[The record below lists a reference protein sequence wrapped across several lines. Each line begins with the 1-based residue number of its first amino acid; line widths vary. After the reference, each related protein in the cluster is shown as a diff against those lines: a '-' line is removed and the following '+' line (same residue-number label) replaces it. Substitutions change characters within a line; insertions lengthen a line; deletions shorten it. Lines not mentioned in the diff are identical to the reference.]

1 MECGSR
7 GATAAQWGDD
17 GRIGSTG
24 MNVIAKQRD
33 IIDRRALVA
42 RIDELVQDC
51 GADEARGEV
60 LKTLKEALAAGGAE
74 VRRRFEA
81 SSDGRSAMR
90 AQAFLIDQ
98 IVRVIYD
105 FAFETAYPLSNPTEG
120 ERIAMVAVGG
130 YGRGEL
136 APFSDIDL
144 LFLLNYKVSPH
155 TEQVI
160 EYVLYMLWDLG
171 LKVGHATRSIDECLR
186 MAKSDQ
192 TIRTALLE
200 ARFLW
205 GDNRIFQE
213 FRRRFFETI
222 GPENGL
228 DFVEG
233 KLAERDARHQRLGD
247 SRYVLEPNI
256 KEGKGGLRD
265 IQTLYWIAKYLY
277 RVDEMADLVHRG
289 VLSATESNRFSRA
302 HGFLRTVRC
311 HIHYEAG
318 RPEERLTFDLQQAI
332 APKMNFTDRKGAM
345 GVERFMKYYYLMAK
359 QVGDLTRI
367 FCAALESEH
376 QRTPR
381 LKRFFGGRPR
391 QIEGFIAENG
401 WLRVAK
407 DTAFADDPVNFI
419 RLFRVAQNQDLD
431 VHPESLRLITSN
443 LTRIDDALRNND
455 EANRLFLEILTD
467 KDDPATSLKRLNE
480 AGVFGRFVPDFGRVV
495 AQMQYDMYHVY
506 TVDEHTIRAIDL
518 LHRIEAGAL
527 EEDHPLST
535 EIIHK
540 IQSRRALYAAVFLH
554 DIAKG
559 RGGSHSEKGA
569 DVAMVLGPRLGLS
582 EEETETV
589 AWLVRHHLDMSNIAQ
604 KRDIDDPKTIADFAE
619 AVQSPERLK
628 LLLVLTVADMR
639 ATGPHVWNAWKAA
652 LLRDLYSRTEEMMQG
667 EAMPGG
673 GAEAR
678 VRKAQE
684 TLEAQLQGWTPAEI
698 DAHHARA
705 YPGYWLSLDT
715 DTQLRHAGLV
725 HDAEAN
731 NQALVVDAQV
741 DRRRAITEVTIYTAD
756 HPGLFSRIAGAMSLA
771 GATIVDAK
779 IYTLTN
785 GKALDIF
792 WVQDTAGGAF
802 DDPDR
807 LKRLER
813 RIMESL
819 SGEIV
824 PRREFQDRAQ
834 RRPRAH
840 LFPVPPRVLIDN
852 AASATHTVIEV
863 NGRDRPGL
871 LYEVTRAI
879 TDLGLQISSAKIS
892 TYGERVVD
900 VFYVKDVFG
909 MKVEHE
915 AKLEAI
921 RARLLDA
928 LTDPNAPKDTNAAN
942 GADAKDAAGSARAP
956 AAE

>member
-1 MECGSR
+1 
-7 GATAAQWGDD
+7 
-17 GRIGSTG
+17 
-24 MNVIAKQRD
+24 MNVIVKQRD
-33 IIDRRALVA
+33 IIDRRGLVA
-42 RIDELVQDC
+42 QIDEIVQVHGSD
-51 GADEARGEV
+51 DARAEV
-60 LKTLKEALAAGGAE
+60 LKVLKEALATGGAE

-81 SSDGRSAMR
+81 SNDGRTAMR
-90 AQAFLIDQ
+90 AQAFLVDQ
-98 IVRVIYD
+98 VVRVLYD

-200 ARFLW
+200 SRFLW
-205 GDNRIFQE
+205 GDNRIFAE

-228 DFVEG
+228 EFVED

-256 KEGKGGLRD
+256 KDGKGGLRD
-265 IQTLYWIAKYLY
+265 IQTLYWISKYLY
-277 RVDEMADLVHRG
+277 RVDDMSDLVHQG
-289 VLSATESNRFSRA
+289 VFTEAESKRFSRA

-311 HIHYEAG
+311 HLHYEAG

-332 APKMNFTDRKGAM
+332 APKMGFTDRKGQM

-367 FCAALESEH
+367 FCAALETAH
-376 QRTPR
+376 QRTPKFKR
-381 LKRFFGGRPR
+381 LFSARPR
-391 QIEGFIAENG
+391 EIEGFVAENG
-401 WLRVAK
+401 WLRVEK
-407 DTAFADDPVNFI
+407 DSAFADDPVNFI
-419 RLFRVAQNQDLD
+419 RLFRVAQTHDLD
-431 VHPESLRLITSN
+431 IHPGTLRLITSN
-443 LTRIDDALRNND
+443 LMRIDDDLRND
-455 EANRLFLEILTD
+455 EEANRLFLEILTD
-467 KDDPATSLKRLNE
+467 KKDPATTLKRLNE

-518 LHRIEAGAL
+518 LHKIETGAL
-527 EEDHPLST
+527 QEDHPLST

-540 IQSRRALYAAVFLH
+540 IQSRRALYAAVFMH

-559 RGGSHSEKGA
+559 RGGNHSEKGA
-569 DVAMVLGPRLGLS
+569 EVADVLGPRLGLS
-582 EEETETV
+582 EEETESV
-589 AWLVRHHLDMSNIAQ
+589 AWLVLHHLDMSNIAQ

-619 AVQSPERLK
+619 VVQSPERLK

-639 ATGPHVWNAWKAA
+639 ATGPTVWNGWKAA
-652 LLRDLYSRTEEMMQG
+652 LLRDLYYRTEELMQG
-667 EAMPGG
+667 EAGAGG
-673 GAEAR
+673 GAESR
-678 VRKAQE
+678 VRKAQDKLAALLPSWTE
-684 TLEAQLQGWTPAEI
+684 EEIEA
-698 DAHHARA
+698 HRARA

-715 DTQLRHAGLV
+715 ETLVRHAELV
-725 HDAEAN
+725 RKAEAEDDP
-731 NQALVVDAQV
+731 LVVDAQV

-771 GATIVDAK
+771 SASIVDAK

-792 WVQDTAGGAF
+792 WVQDNEGGAF

-807 LKRLER
+807 LKRLAR
-813 RIMESL
+813 RIKESL

-824 PRREFQDRAQ
+824 PRREFRDRAPA
-834 RRPRAH
+834 RPH
-840 LFPVPPRVLIDN
+840 IHMFSVPPRVLVDN

-915 AKLEAI
+915 TKLDAIRTRLLEALAEPGD
-921 RARLLDA
+921 R
-928 LTDPNAPKDTNAAN
+928 
-942 GADAKDAAGSARAP
+942 DAAAEKAP

>member
-1 MECGSR
+1 
-7 GATAAQWGDD
+7 
-17 GRIGSTG
+17 
-24 MNVIAKQRD
+24 
-33 IIDRRALVA
+33 
-42 RIDELVQDC
+42 
-51 GADEARGEV
+51 
-60 LKTLKEALAAGGAE
+60 
-74 VRRRFEA
+74 
-81 SSDGRSAMR
+81 
-90 AQAFLIDQ
+90 
-98 IVRVIYD
+98 
-105 FAFETAYPLSNPTEG
+105 
-120 ERIAMVAVGG
+120 MVAVGG

-136 APFSDIDL
+136 APYSDIDL

-171 LKVGHATRSIDECLR
+171 LKVGHATRSLDECLR
-186 MAKSDQ
+186 MAKTDQ

-200 ARFLW
+200 SRFLW

-228 DFVEG
+228 EFVED
-233 KLAERDARHQRLGD
+233 KLAERDARHKRLGD

-256 KEGKGGLRD
+256 KDGKGGLRD

-277 RVDEMADLVHRG
+277 RVDDMSDLVHQG
-289 VLSATESNRFSRA
+289 VFTEAESKRFSRA
-302 HGFLRTVRC
+302 HGFLRAVRC

-332 APKMNFTDRKGAM
+332 APKMGFTDRKGQM

-367 FCAALESEH
+367 FCAALETAH
-376 QRTPR
+376 QRAPR
-381 LKRFFGGRPR
+381 FSFWFGAKSREV
-391 QIEGFIAENG
+391 EGFVAENG
-401 WLRVAK
+401 WVRVRNAN
-407 DTAFADDPVNFI
+407 AFTDDPVNFI
-419 RLFRVAQNQDLD
+419 RLFRVAQSQDLD
-431 VHPESLRLITSN
+431 IHPATLRLVTSN
-443 LTRIDDALRNND
+443 LMRIDDALRND
-455 EANRLFLEILTD
+455 PEANRLFLEILTD
-467 KDDPATSLKRLNE
+467 KNDPATTLKRLNE

-518 LHRIEAGAL
+518 LHQIETGAL
-527 EEDHPLST
+527 KEDHPLST

-540 IQSRRALYAAVFLH
+540 IQSRRALYAAVFMH

-569 DVAMVLGPRLGLS
+569 EVAEALGPRLGLS

-589 AWLVRHHLDMSNIAQ
+589 AWLVLHHLDMSNIAQ

-619 AVQSPERLK
+619 VVQSPERLK

-639 ATGPHVWNAWKAA
+639 ATGPHVWNGWKAA
-652 LLRDLYSRTEEMMQG
+652 LLRDLYYRTEEMMQG
-667 EAMPGG
+667 EAGAGG

-684 TLEAQLQGWTPAEI
+684 RLEARLEGWTAAEI
-698 DAHHARA
+698 EAHRGRA

-715 DTQLRHAGLV
+715 DTQLRHAELV
-725 HDAEAN
+725 RKAEAEDDP
-731 NQALVVDAQV
+731 LVVDAQV

-771 GATIVDAK
+771 SASIVDAK

-792 WVQDTAGGAF
+792 WVQDNEGGAF

-807 LKRLER
+807 LKRLAR
-813 RIMESL
+813 RIKESL

-824 PRREFQDRAQ
+824 PRREFQDRAPA
-834 RRPRAH
+834 RPRIH
-840 LFPVPPRVLIDN
+840 MFSVPPRVLVDN

-915 AKLEAI
+915 TKLEAI
-921 RARLLDA
+921 RTRLLAA
-928 LTDPNAPKDTNAAN
+928 LAEP
-942 GADAKDAAGSARAP
+942 GSADATETEKAP

>member
-1 MECGSR
+1 
-7 GATAAQWGDD
+7 
-17 GRIGSTG
+17 
-24 MNVIAKQRD
+24 
-33 IIDRRALVA
+33 
-42 RIDELVQDC
+42 
-51 GADEARGEV
+51 
-60 LKTLKEALAAGGAE
+60 
-74 VRRRFEA
+74 
-81 SSDGRSAMR
+81 
-90 AQAFLIDQ
+90 
-98 IVRVIYD
+98 
-105 FAFETAYPLSNPTEG
+105 
-120 ERIAMVAVGG
+120 MVAVGG

-144 LFLLNYKVSPH
+144 LFLLNYKISPH
-155 TEQVI
+155 SEQVV

-171 LKVGHATRSIDECLR
+171 LKVGHATRSIDECMR
-186 MAKSDQ
+186 MAKTDA

-205 GDNRIFQE
+205 GDHRIFAD
-213 FRRRFFETI
+213 FRRRFLETI
-222 GPENGL
+222 GPEKGL
-228 DFVEG
+228 DFVED

-277 RVDEMADLVHRG
+277 RVDEMADLVHQG
-289 VLSATESNRFSRA
+289 VFSAAESARFSKA

-311 HIHYEAG
+311 HLHYAAG

-332 APKMNFTDRKGAM
+332 APKMGFTDRKGAK
-345 GVERFMKYYYLMAK
+345 GVERFMKFYYLMAK

-367 FCAALESEH
+367 FCAALESAH
-376 QRTPR
+376 QRAPR
-381 LKRFFGGRPR
+381 FSFFFGGRR
-391 QIEGFIAENG
+391 REVEGFVAENG
-401 WLRVAK
+401 WLSVAK
-407 DTAFADDPVNFI
+407 ETAFTDDPVNFI
-419 RLFRVAQNQDLD
+419 RLFRVAQIRDLD
-431 VHPESLRLITSN
+431 VHPGTLRLITSN
-443 LTRIDDALRNND
+443 LKRIDDTLRHD
-455 EANRLFLEILTD
+455 AEANRLFLEILTA
-467 KDDPATSLKRLNE
+467 KRDPATSLKRLNE
-480 AGVFGRFVPDFGRVV
+480 AGVFGRFVPEFGRVV

-518 LHRIEAGAL
+518 LHRIESGAL

-540 IQSRRALYAAVFLH
+540 IQSRRALYVAVFLH

-559 RGGSHSEKGA
+559 RGGNHSEKGA
-569 DVAMVLGPRLGLS
+569 DVAMALGPRLGLTA
-582 EEETETV
+582 EETETV
-589 AWLVRHHLDMSNIAQ
+589 AWLVRHHLDMSNVAQ

-652 LLRDLYSRTEEMMQG
+652 LLRDLYYRTEEEMQG
-667 EAMPGG
+667 EAVPGG

-678 VRKAQE
+678 VKSAHERLAQR
-684 TLEAQLQGWTPAEI
+684 LQGWTPAEI
-698 DAHHARA
+698 EAHFARG
-705 YPGYWLSLDT
+705 YPGYWLSLDPET
-715 DTQLRHAGLV
+715 LFRHAELV
-725 HDAEAN
+725 RRAEAGH
-731 NQALVVDAQV
+731 QALVVDAQV
-741 DRRRAITEVTIYTAD
+741 DARRAITEVTIYTAD
-756 HPGLFSRIAGAMSLA
+756 HPGLFSRIAGAMALA
-771 GATIVDAK
+771 GASVVDAK

-792 WVQDTAGGAF
+792 WVQDTEGGAF

-813 RIMESL
+813 RILESL

-824 PRREFQDRAQ
+824 PRREFQDREQ
-834 RRPRAH
+834 RAARERVFTVQPRA
-840 LFPVPPRVLIDN
+840 LTDN
-852 AASATHTVIEV
+852 AASATHTVLEV

-909 MKVEHE
+909 MKVEHDDKLK
-915 AKLEAI
+915 AIRTRLLEAL
-921 RARLLDA
+921 AEPGA
-928 LTDPNAPKDTNAAN
+928 EPGTETNS
-942 GADAKDAAGSARAP
+942 KTKQRAP

>member
-1 MECGSR
+1 
-7 GATAAQWGDD
+7 
-17 GRIGSTG
+17 
-24 MNVIAKQRD
+24 MNVIAKQRE
-33 IIDRRALVA
+33 IVDRRALVA
-42 RIDELVQDC
+42 RIDEIVHDR
-51 GADEARGEV
+51 GPEMARGEV
-60 LKTLKEALAAGGAE
+60 LKAFKEALAAGAAE

-81 SSDGRSAMR
+81 SNDGRSAMR
-90 AQAFLIDQ
+90 AQAFLVDQ
-98 IVRVIYD
+98 VVRVLYD

-171 LKVGHATRSIDECLR
+171 LKVGHATRSLDECLR

-205 GDNRIFQE
+205 GDHRIFAE
-213 FRRRFFETI
+213 FRRRFLATI

-228 DFVEG
+228 DFVED

-277 RVDEMADLVHRG
+277 RVDEMEDLVHQG
-289 VLSATESNRFSRA
+289 VFSAAESKRFSRA

-311 HIHYEAG
+311 HLHYAAG

-332 APKMNFTDRKGAM
+332 APKLGFTDRKGAM

-367 FCAALESEH
+367 FCAALETAH
-376 QRTPR
+376 QRAPR
-381 LKRFFGGRPR
+381 FKLFFGGRPR
-391 QIEGFIAENG
+391 EIEGFVAENG
-401 WLRVAK
+401 WLRLGSE
-407 DTAFADDPVNFI
+407 TAFADDPVNFV
-419 RLFRVAQNQDLD
+419 RLFRVAQTHDLD
-431 VHPESLRLITSN
+431 IHPGTLRLITSN
-443 LTRIDDALRNND
+443 LTRIDDALRND
-455 EANRLFLEILTD
+455 AEANRLFLEILTD
-467 KDDPATSLKRLNE
+467 KDDPATTLKRLNE

-506 TVDEHTIRAIDL
+506 TVDEHTIRAIGL
-518 LHRIEAGAL
+518 LHGIEAGEL

-540 IQSRRALYAAVFLH
+540 IQSRRALYVALFLH

-569 DVAMVLGPRLGLS
+569 NVAQALGPRLGLS

-589 AWLVRHHLDMSNIAQ
+589 AWLVLHHLDMSNVAQ

-619 AVQSPERLK
+619 LVQSPERLK

-652 LLRDLYSRTEEMMQG
+652 LLRDLYYRTEEMMQG

-684 TLEAQLQGWTPAEI
+684 KLEARLQGWSPAEVA
-698 DAHHARA
+698 AHKARA

-715 DTQLRHAGLV
+715 DTLRRHAELV
-725 HDAEAN
+725 RNAEAG

-741 DRRRAITEVTIYTAD
+741 DRGRAITEVTIYTAD

-771 GATIVDAK
+771 GASIADAK

-792 WVQDTAGGAF
+792 WVQDTEGDAF

-807 LKRLER
+807 LKRLRR
-813 RIMESL
+813 RILESL

-824 PRREFQDRAQ
+824 PRREFQDRA
-834 RRPRAH
+834 RSRTRSH
-840 LFPVPPRVLIDN
+840 VFEVPPRVLVDN

-915 AKLEAI
+915 TKLEAI
-921 RARLLDA
+921 RTRLLGA
-928 LTDPNAPKDTNAAN
+928 LADP
-942 GADAKDAAGSARAP
+942 DAARTAAAAAP